1 MTFLLIRL
9 KQKTKAMNKILLII
23 QREYLSRVKKKSFI
37 VMTLLTPILI
47 GAFYGIMIYFSINS
61 ASDTKDRIAVVSE
74 NKTLT
79 ERLPSSKNTI
89 YEYVNKPLSE
99 MKTGFLKSGY
109 DYILYLPEFNLD
121 TPVGIQLL
129 GEKQA
134 GLSLSNRV
142 ESDVENIIKTQKLK
156 ESGIAQKDLDRLKS
170 SVDLEN
176 KKIVEGGKEQNS
188 SAGANTIIGSAA
200 GILMFMFILLYGIQV
215 MRGVIEEKTS
225 RIIEVMISSV
235 KPFQLMMGKIIGIAL
250 VGLTQF
256 ILWIVLTTAI
266 STVAVKAFVNT
277 TSVKESTADAGKK
290 IKAGAAAVS
299 GKDLEKQISANS
311 PISYVQKSLANMDF
325 TKIIL
330 VFVFYFIAGY
340 LFYSALY
347 AAIGSAVDSETET
360 QQFMMPV
367 MMPLLLGYALSLSVV
382 NRDPY
387 GTIAFWLSMI
397 PFTSPIAMMVRLPY
411 GVPDWQLAVSMV
423 VMVAGFILTVWI
435 AARIYRV
442 GILMYGKKT
451 TFKEMVKWFT
461 YKN

>member
-1 MTFLLIRL
+1 
-9 KQKTKAMNKILLII
+9 MNKILLII

-37 VMTLLTPILI
+37 LMTLLTPVII
-47 GAFYGIMIYFSINS
+47 AGFYGLMIYFSINS
-61 ASDTKDRIAVVSE
+61 ASDTISRIAVVNE

-79 ERLPSSKNTI
+79 EKLVPSQNMS
-89 YEYVNKPLSE
+89 YVYVNKPLAE
-99 MKTGFLKSGY
+99 MKAGLLKSEY
-109 DYILYLPEFNLD
+109 DYILYLPEFSLD
-121 TPVGIQLL
+121 EPKGIQLL
-129 GEKQA
+129 GAKQA
-134 GLSLSNRV
+134 SLSVNNKV
-142 ESDVENIIKTQKLK
+142 ENDVEGIIGTQKLK

-170 SVDLEN
+170 SVSIDN
-176 KKIVEGGKEQNS
+176 KKITESGKEEDS
-188 SAGANTIIGSAA
+188 SAGATTIIGSAA
-200 GILMFMFILLYGIQV
+200 GIFMFMFILLYGIQV

-225 RIIEVMISSV
+225 RIIEIMISSV

-266 STVAVKAFVNT
+266 STIAVKAFVDDKTMQQT
-277 TSVKESTADAGKK
+277 TTAAQVKTGTPVAGNKIEEKK
-290 IKAGAAAVS
+290 I
-299 GKDLEKQISANS
+299 SADS
-311 PISYVQKSLANMDF
+311 PVAYVQKSLASLNL
-325 TKIIL
+325 TKIIT
-330 VFVFYFIAGY
+330 VFLFYFIGGY

-347 AAIGSAVDSETET
+347 AAIGSAVDNETDT

-387 GTIAFWLSMI
+387 GEIAFWLSMI

-411 GVPDWQLAVSMV
+411 GVPDWQLALSMV
-423 VMVAGFILTVWI
+423 LLIAGFVGTVWM
-435 AARIYRV
+435 ASRIYRV

-451 TFKEMVKWFT
+451 SMKEMVKWFT